1 MNKLRGF
8 DRLLLVL
15 SVLFTFA
22 ALALVLQ
29 RVKLEKT
36 QKTVCPVISYEEVTT
51 LANASGETVEQWY
64 STLSEAGLQGVLM
77 TPKQMEKAE
86 LVQPVSDAGL
96 SVMQIGG
103 IAGTEVYFFAL
114 HYDQSIGVSAS
125 KSVLTTVE
133 TKPISDV
140 VTSLTANHSLLVLM
154 EKEAQTGLTLPDG
167 FDAASYPGR
176 IAKGY
181 WLNRWCQ
188 SSVGR
193 LGYAG
198 TEETENI
205 LYRSIVDRGIQVIWV
220 APVSTADGVMVTD
233 RAVYAKLLTALEK
246 RLGHL
251 GYAYG
256 MPEGYEP
263 SEPSLLLLFF
273 TGLAVLFACLLLVR
287 HLIPLSTKVEFALA
301 ALCLLENTLG
311 LLFFRSLQITAL
323 ALAASICYPCLAAV
337 LMWTWTEQP
346 EREKSRVCAMLFGAL
361 LCVGVSLL
369 GGLEISALQSSR
381 AYLIVLQMFRGVK
394 ISQTCVFAFAFLYF
408 GYRCFHRP
416 GNKLRDD
423 WRDLRVAL
431 RSPVLLGVLIA
442 AMLGVGLVYLLRTGD
457 RMLDVSVLEQR
468 LRNLLERIFLYRP
481 RTKEFLLGWPFL
493 CLGLYFRF
501 RNKRVLRWFC
511 GVFAA
516 IGFASVANTFCHS
529 RAHFLVSLSRT
540 GIGIVIGLLL
550 AVILLAAA
558 RAVQRKKR
566 KEG

>member
-8 DRLLLVL
+8 DRLLLVM
-15 SVLFTFA
+15 SVLFSLA
-22 ALALVLQ
+22 ALTLVLQ

-36 QKTVCPVISYEEVTT
+36 QKTVCPVISYEELNK
-51 LANASGETVEQWY
+51 LAKASGETLEQWY

-77 TPKQMEKAE
+77 TPKQMKKAE
-86 LVQPVSDAGL
+86 RVQPVSDAGL
-96 SVMQIGG
+96 DVMQIGG
-103 IAGTEVYFFAL
+103 LSKKEVYFFAM
-114 HYDQSIGVSAS
+114 HYDLSTWSSTS
-125 KSVLTTVE
+125 KSVLTTEE
-133 TKPISDV
+133 TKPIEEV
-140 VTSLTANHSLLVLM
+140 VASLTANHSLLVLM
-154 EKEAQTGLTLPDG
+154 EKEAQTGLFLPDG

-176 IAKGY
+176 IIKGY

-193 LGYAG
+193 LGYEG

-205 LYRSIVDRGIQVIWV
+205 LYRSVVDRGIQVIWI
-220 APVSTADGVMVTD
+220 APISTEDGVMVTD
-233 RAVYAKLLTALEK
+233 RAVYANLLTGLEN
-246 RLGHL
+246 RLSQV

-256 MPEGYEP
+256 MPEGYAP

-273 TGLAVLFACLLLVR
+273 TGLSVLLACLLLVR
-287 HLIPLSTKVEFALA
+287 HLIPMPIKVECALA
-301 ALCLLENTLG
+301 ALCVLENTVG
-311 LLFFRSLQITAL
+311 LLVFPSLQITAL

-337 LMWTWTEQP
+337 LMWIWTQQP
-346 EREKSRVCAMLFGAL
+346 EREKSRLCAMLFGAL
-361 LCVGVSLL
+361 LCVGVALL
-369 GGLEISALQSSR
+369 GGLEIAALQSSR

-394 ISQTCVFAFAFLYF
+394 LSQICVFVFAFAYF

-423 WRDLRVAL
+423 WKELRSEL
-431 RSPVLLGVLIA
+431 RSPVLLGLLLA
-442 AMLGVGLVYLLRTGD
+442 GMLGVGLIYLLRTGD

-468 LRNLLERIFLYRP
+468 LRNLLERILLYRP

-516 IGFASVANTFCHS
+516 IGFASVANTFCHI

-550 AVILLAAA
+550 AAALLAVAC
-558 RAVQRKKR
+558 AVQKKKR
-566 KEG
+566 KAG

>member
-8 DRLLLVL
+8 NRLLLVMM
-15 SVLFTFA
+15 SVLFALA
-22 ALALVLQ
+22 ALTLVLQ

-36 QKTVCPVISYEEVTT
+36 QKTVCPIISYEELNT
-51 LANASGETVEQWY
+51 LATASGETLEEWY

-77 TPKQMEKAE
+77 TPKQMEKTE
-86 LVQPVSDAGL
+86 QVQPVSDAGL
-96 SVMQIGG
+96 AVMQIGG
-103 IAGTEVYFFAL
+103 LSRSEVYFFAL
-114 HYDQSIGVSAS
+114 HYDLSIWTS
-125 KSVLTTVE
+125 KSESVLTTVE
-133 TKPISDV
+133 TKPITDV
-140 VTSLTANHSLLVLM
+140 VASLTENHSLLVLM
-154 EKEAQTGLTLPDG
+154 EKEAQTGLFLPDG
-167 FDAASYPGR
+167 FDAAAYPGR

-205 LYRSIVDRGIQVIWV
+205 LYRSIVDRGIQVIWM
-220 APVSTADGVMVTD
+220 APISTEDGVMVTD
-233 RAVYAKLLTALEK
+233 RAVYADLLTGLES
-246 RLGHL
+246 RLSL
-251 GYAYG
+251 SGYTYG
-256 MPEGYEP
+256 MPEGYAP

-273 TGLAVLFACLLLVR
+273 TGLSVLLACLLLVR
-287 HLIPLSTKVEFALA
+287 HLVPMSSKVEFALA
-301 ALCLLENTLG
+301 AACVLENTLG

-361 LCVGVSLL
+361 LCIGVALL
-369 GGLEISALQSSR
+369 GGLEIAALQSSR
-381 AYLIVLQMFRGVK
+381 VYLIVLQMFRGVK
-394 ISQTCVFAFAFLYF
+394 LSQICVFAFSFLYF
-408 GYRCFHRP
+408 GYRCFHCP

-423 WRDLRVAL
+423 WKELRTEL
-431 RSPVLLGVLIA
+431 RSPVLLGLLIA
-442 AMLGVGLVYLLRTGD
+442 GMLGVGLIYLLRTGD

-468 LRNLLERIFLYRP
+468 LRNLLEQIFLYRP

-540 GIGIVIGLLL
+540 GIGIVIGLVLAAALL
-550 AVILLAAA
+550 AVAC
-558 RAVQRKKR
+558 AVQRKK